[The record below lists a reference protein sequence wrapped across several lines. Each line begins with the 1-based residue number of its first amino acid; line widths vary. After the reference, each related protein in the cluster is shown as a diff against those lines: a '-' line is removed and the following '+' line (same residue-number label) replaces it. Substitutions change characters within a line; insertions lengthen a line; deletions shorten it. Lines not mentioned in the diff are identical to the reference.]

1 MQYLG
6 HAYAK
11 NLFVVYLKLK
21 FNWASCVFLGNPT
34 ALTCC

>member
-21 FNWASCVFLGNPT
+21 FTWASCVFLGNPT
-34 ALTCC
+34 ALTCH

>member
-21 FNWASCVFLGNPT
+21 FNWASCVFLGSLT